1 MRIDGT
7 VGAVIHLV
15 REGLND
21 VVDAGTVW
29 SVVNALLELID
40 GDSSQYRPVGLGLG
54 DVEGSLER
62 FVEEG
67 YLEKRGEGYLV
78 TEKGREYFRELWVSL
93 DPLAE
98 AYLVGAYVYFGAK
111 RRETKRTK
119 RR

>member
-15 REGLND
+15 REGLHD

-29 SVVNALLELID
+29 GVVNALLELID
-40 GDSSQYRPVGLGLG
+40 GDPSQYRPVGLGIG
-54 DVEGSLER
+54 DVEVSLER

-67 YLEKRGEGYLV
+67 YLEKRREGYLV
-78 TEKGREYFRELWVSL
+78 TEKGKEYFRELWVSL

-98 AYLVGAYVYFGAK
+98 AYLVGAYVYFEAK
-111 RRETKRTK
+111 RRETEGTK

>member
-15 REGLND
+15 REGLHD

-29 SVVNALLELID
+29 GVVNALLGLID
-40 GDSSQYRPVGLGLG
+40 GDPSQYGPVGLGIG
-54 DVEGSLER
+54 EVERSLER
-62 FVEEG
+62 FVKEG
-67 YLEKRGEGYLV
+67 YLEKRREGYLV

-98 AYLVGAYVYFGAK
+98 AYLVGAYVYFEAK
-111 RRETKRTK
+111 RRGTKRTK
-119 RR
+119 RK